1 MKSRRVVLCSVML
14 LTVACA
20 LAAAPLLSSA
30 SVALIL
36 RGPVYVWTGLAGN
49 TNWNNG
55 GNWVPSG
62 GYPGTSAAGAILPC
76 NSGTKWTVTKNVTV
90 TIAQLKV
97 LENVDL
103 PGGGTVTANQLIF
116 DSTDGDI
123 EMTVL
128 GGSLIGNP

>member
-1 MKSRRVVLCSVML
+1 MKSRRVVICSVML
-14 LTVACA
+14 LTVACG
-20 LAAAPLLSSA
+20 LAVPPLLSSA
-30 SVALIL
+30 SAALML
-36 RGPVYVWTGLAGN
+36 RGPVYEWTDGAAN
-49 TNWNNG
+49 TNWSDAA
-55 GNWVPSG
+55 NWTG
-62 GYPGTSAAGAILPC
+62 AIGYPSTSAHGAILPY

-103 PGGGTVTANQLIF
+103 PGGQTVTANQLIF